1 MTEIKRRTLVKGSA
15 WAAPAVLVAEAA
27 AQAATSPNDIIPVAQ
42 MYMKMRG
49 TPENIN
55 AAGVAAGR
63 KGLTC
68 TVGPTPS
75 TATSTGTTPW
85 VAAGPLTTP
94 AFPVLV
100 PLT

>member
-49 TPENIN
+49 TPQQHQRC
-55 AAGVAAGR
+55 GCSCR
-63 KGLTC
+63 
-68 TVGPTPS
+68 P
-75 TATSTGTTPW
+75 
-85 VAAGPLTTP
+85 
-94 AFPVLV
+94 
-100 PLT
+100 